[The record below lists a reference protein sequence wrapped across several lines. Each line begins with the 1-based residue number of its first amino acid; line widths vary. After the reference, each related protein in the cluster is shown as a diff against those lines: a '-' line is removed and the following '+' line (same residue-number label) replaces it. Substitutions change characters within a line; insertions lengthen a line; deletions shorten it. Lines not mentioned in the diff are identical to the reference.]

1 LSLLFCWDPGDSLER
16 MKACIKRVRFC
27 RPGWG
32 CRFAWVG
39 LLGSLTGFYSFSALM
54 DGCDGCEGLRMSFD
68 LDDDLE
74 VVVLSDSDWLLKL
87 E

>member
-1 LSLLFCWDPGDSLER
+1 
-16 MKACIKRVRFC
+16 
-27 RPGWG
+27 
-32 CRFAWVG
+32 VG

-74 VVVLSDSDWLLKL
+74 VVVLSDSDWWLKL

>member
-1 LSLLFCWDPGDSLER
+1 
-16 MKACIKRVRFC
+16 
-27 RPGWG
+27 
-32 CRFAWVG
+32 
-39 LLGSLTGFYSFSALM
+39 M

-74 VVVLSDSDWLLKL
+74 VVVLSDSDWWLKL